1 MTGEPPAFD
10 GASDT
15 LSITGDSAACGAFCG
30 AATTSGSSGA
40 AANGVMGTFED
51 AAAVVT
57 GAVVTEAPVCP
68 DASPSGR
75 DGGHGAAA
83 DGRTFATACGACVT
97 YTVPQ
102 QIRLAAMGDKTEVSF
117 RVNRSFAKS
126 RILVT
131 DETGAVVARFA
142 RQHMAPGEMEHI
154 ALPRGLLEKA
164 GGDTLTVSCEEVSE

>member
-1 MTGEPPAFD
+1 M
-10 GASDT
+10 
-15 LSITGDSAACGAFCG
+15 
-30 AATTSGSSGA
+30 
-40 AANGVMGTFED
+40 
-51 AAAVVT
+51 
-57 GAVVTEAPVCP
+57 
-68 DASPSGR
+68 
-75 DGGHGAAA
+75 
-83 DGRTFATACGACVT
+83 T

-131 DETGAVVARFA
+131 DETGAVIARFA

-154 ALPRGLLEKA
+154 ALPRVLLEKA